1 MQNEEL
7 AKRLTKELASQG
19 KLVEAGWVGYHL
31 GVMHPN
37 SPAIQIQ
44 ECRRAFMM
52 GAAHIFFSLMTA
64 MDEGTEPTEGDLKKM
79 ELIQKELEVF
89 NEEMKARAREIR
101 QAKN

>member
-1 MQNEEL
+1 
-7 AKRLTKELASQG
+7 
-19 KLVEAGWVGYHL
+19 
-31 GVMHPN
+31 
-37 SPAIQIQ
+37 
-44 ECRRAFMM
+44 MM